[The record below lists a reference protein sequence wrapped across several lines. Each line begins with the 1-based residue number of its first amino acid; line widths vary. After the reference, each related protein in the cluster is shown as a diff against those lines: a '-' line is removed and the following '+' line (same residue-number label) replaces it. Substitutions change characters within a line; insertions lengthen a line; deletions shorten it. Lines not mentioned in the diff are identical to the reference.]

1 MNTRPLLQWPVS
13 RESPPHVVAGL
24 REVDPTAELLYFRNG
39 RWFMGTVRPQRDLI
53 LRATRIVARA
63 LGVIARHV
71 AQSKTGGRVTVDRRS
86 RDRLELFLLAMQGFR
101 PIAEYVLHGEPDSAI
116 VNDFRYRDWR
126 YRHES
131 DNEYWRKMDEA
142 LEAPRRAAHAD
153 LVDPA
158 RAHAAWEYVFTRSHP
173 VTRVDDPM
181 REVHRSG
188 RVLVRSIS

>member
-1 MNTRPLLQWPVS
+1 
-13 RESPPHVVAGL
+13 VAGL

-39 RWFMGTVRPQRDLI
+39 RWVLGSVRWNAKAVTTAQRM
-53 LRATRIVARA
+53 VARA
-63 LGVIARHV
+63 IGVIQRHV
-71 AQSKTGGRVTVDRRS
+71 VQSKTGGRVTVDRRS
-86 RDRLELFLLAMQGFR
+86 RDRLEFCLLAMQGFR

-131 DNEYWRKMDEA
+131 DTEYWRKMDEA

-173 VTRVDDPM
+173 LTRVDDPM